1 MFITWRMIIINKVRM
16 TNDKQDDLYIK
27 QVKIQNRWISGFYQ
41 SIRAYT
47 IWITLGGFFLG
58 PWLWWNGRQAILF
71 EVSARRFYLFSYT
84 FWPQDFY
91 LLLLLLMSAALSL
104 IVVTNLAGRIWCG
117 YTCPQT
123 VWTKCYMW
131 IEYMIE
137 GDRNQRLKRDK
148 NPWETAT
155 LIRRIIKHI
164 VWLLLALVTAITF
177 VGYFA
182 PIREIVIFNMSNWVV
197 FWILFFTLATYANA
211 GWMREQVC
219 LYICPYARFQ
229 SVMFDRN
236 TLVITYDYHRGEP
249 RGARKHNS
257 ERKNLGDCV
266 NCQLCVQ
273 VCPTGIDIRD
283 GLQMACI
290 GCAACVDACNSIM
303 DKMHYPRGLVRYHT
317 ENGLEGSKTKFL
329 RPRLVASFILMATVV
344 LVLWFLL
351 FTRFPLQLEV
361 VHDHRNLY
369 RVTANNTIEN
379 SYLLSLSNMSEHQ
392 ETYKITMHGPAQL
405 KYVGPS
411 ELTLAPN
418 TSQVIPVT
426 LTAPQHIISAF
437 SSPIIFIA
445 ASVAHPPL
453 KVSGKSNFF
462 SPKE

>member
-1 MFITWRMIIINKVRM
+1 MLQKAHMA
-16 TNDKQDDLYIK
+16 NDKQDDLYIK

-41 SIRAYT
+41 TIRAYT
-47 IWITLGGFFLG
+47 IWITLVGFFVT
-58 PWLWWNGRQAILF
+58 PWLQWNHRQAILLD
-71 EVSARRFYLFSYT
+71 VSARRFYIFSFT

-91 LLLLLLMSAALSL
+91 LLLLLVISAALSL

-131 IEYMIE
+131 LEYMIE
-137 GDRNQRLKRDK
+137 GDRNKRLKRDK

-155 LIRRIIKHI
+155 LIRRVIKHI
-164 VWLLLALVTAITF
+164 LWMLLALATAVTF

-182 PIREIVIFNMSNWVV
+182 PIRDIVILNVTGWIV
-197 FWILFFTLATYANA
+197 FWIVFFTFATYLNA

-236 TLVITYDYHRGEP
+236 TLVITYDHHRGEP
-249 RGARKHNS
+249 RGSRKHNS
-257 ERKNLGDCV
+257 DKKNLGDCID
-266 NCQLCVQ
+266 CQLCVQ

-317 ENGLEGSKTKFL
+317 ENALEGRKTKFI
-329 RPRLVASFILMATVV
+329 RPRLMASCMLLIVV
-344 LVLWFLL
+344 IGIFGLLL
-351 FTRFPLQLEV
+351 FNRIPMQFEIM
-361 VHDHRNLY
+361 HDHRNLY

-379 SYLLSLSNMSEHQ
+379 SYLLSISNMTQNQ
-392 ETYKITMHGPAQL
+392 ESYKITMQGAARLQ
-405 KYVGPS
+405 YVGPDEIS
-411 ELTLAPN
+411 LAPN

-426 LTAPQHIISAF
+426 LTAPIDVMTDF
-437 SSPIIFIA
+437 STPIIFTIE
-445 ASVAHPPL
+445 SVIHPAL
-453 KVSGKSNFF
+453 KMRGKSNFF

>member
-1 MFITWRMIIINKVRM
+1 MLQKAHMA
-16 TNDKQDDLYIK
+16 NDKQDDLYIK

-41 SIRAYT
+41 TIRAYT
-47 IWITLGGFFLG
+47 IWITLVGFFVT
-58 PWLWWNGRQAILF
+58 PWLQWNHRQAILLD
-71 EVSARRFYLFSYT
+71 VSARRFYIFAFT

-91 LLLLLLMSAALSL
+91 LLLLLVISAALSL

-131 IEYMIE
+131 LEYMIE
-137 GDRNQRLKRDK
+137 GDRNKRLKRDK

-155 LIRRIIKHI
+155 MIRRVIKHI
-164 VWLLLALVTAITF
+164 LWLLLALATAVTF

-182 PIREIVIFNMSNWVV
+182 PIRDIVILNVTSWIV
-197 FWILFFTLATYANA
+197 FWIVFFTFATYLNA

-236 TLVITYDYHRGEP
+236 TLVITYDHHRGEP
-249 RGARKHNS
+249 RGSRKHNS
-257 ERKNLGDCV
+257 DKKNLGDCID
-266 NCQLCVQ
+266 CQLCVQ

-317 ENGLEGSKTKFL
+317 ENALDGRKTKFI
-329 RPRLVASFILMATVV
+329 RPRLMASCLLLVV
-344 LVLWFLL
+344 VIAVFGLLL
-351 FTRFPLQLEV
+351 FNRIPMQFEII
-361 VHDHRNLY
+361 HDHRNLY

-379 SYLLSLSNMSEHQ
+379 SYLLSISNMTQNQ
-392 ETYKITMHGPAQL
+392 ESYKITMQGATQL
-405 KYVGPS
+405 QYVGPDEIS
-411 ELTLAPN
+411 LAPN

-426 LTAPQHIISAF
+426 LTAPIDVMADF
-437 SSPIIFIA
+437 STPIIFTIE
-445 ASVAHPPL
+445 SIIHPAL
-453 KVSGKSNFF
+453 KMRGKSNFF
-462 SPKE
+462 SPKG

>member
-1 MFITWRMIIINKVRM
+1 M

-27 QVKIQNRWISGFYQ
+27 QVKIQNRWVSGYYQ

-47 IWITLGGFFLG
+47 IWITLCGFFIG
-58 PWLWWNGRQAILF
+58 PWLQWNGRQAILLD
-71 EVSARRFYLFSYT
+71 VSARRFHLFFYT

-91 LLLLLLMSAALSL
+91 LLSLFLIGAALSL

-123 VWTKCYMW
+123 VWTKCFMW
-131 IEYMIE
+131 IEYMLE

-148 NPWETAT
+148 HPWELAT
-155 LIRRIIKHI
+155 IFRRIVKHSL
-164 VWLLLALVTAITF
+164 WLLLSLMTAITF
-177 VGYFA
+177 VGYFT
-182 PIREIVIFNMSNWVV
+182 PIREIVFLHVTNWIV
-197 FWILFFTLATYANA
+197 FWIMLFTLATYANA

-219 LYICPYARFQ
+219 LYLCPYARFQ

-257 ERKNLGDCV
+257 EHKNLGDCV

-290 GCAACVDACNSIM
+290 GCAACVDACNNVM

-317 ENGLEGSKTKFL
+317 ENALEGHKNHFL
-329 RPRLVASFILMATVV
+329 RPRLVASFMLLIAVISV
-344 LVLWFLL
+344 LGYLL
-351 FTRFPLQLEV
+351 LTRLPLQLEV

-379 SYLLSLSNMSEHQ
+379 SYLLSLSNMSAYQ
-392 ETYKITMHGPAQL
+392 ETYRIEMHGSIDL
-405 KYVGPS
+405 KYVGPN
-411 ELTLAPN
+411 ELTLSPN
-418 TSQVIPVT
+418 SSQVIPVT
-426 LTAPQHIISAF
+426 LTAPQRGVRSF
-437 SSPIIFIA
+437 VSPIIFIVTSA
-445 ASVAHPPL
+445 KHPAL

>member
-1 MFITWRMIIINKVRM
+1 M
-16 TNDKQDDLYIK
+16 TNETQQDDLYVK

-47 IWITLGGFFLG
+47 IWITLGVFFLA
-58 PWLWWNGRQAILF
+58 PWLTWNGRQAILLD
-71 EVSARRFYLFSYT
+71 VGARRFYLFSYT

-91 LLLLLLMSAALSL
+91 LLLLLVISAALSL

-131 IEYMIE
+131 LEYMIE
-137 GDRNQRLKRDK
+137 GDRNKRLKRDK
-148 NPWETAT
+148 NPWEMST
-155 LIRRIIKHI
+155 LVRRVIKHI
-164 VWLLLALVTAITF
+164 LWLLLALLTAVTF

-182 PIREIVIFNMSNWVV
+182 PIREIVMLNLTGWIV
-197 FWILFFTLATYANA
+197 FWIVFFTLATYFNA

-236 TLVITYDYHRGEP
+236 TLVISYDYHRGEP
-249 RGARKHNS
+249 RGSRKHNS
-257 ERKNLGDCV
+257 DKKNLGDCID
-266 NCQLCVQ
+266 CQLCVQ

-317 ENGLEGSKTKFL
+317 ENALEGRKTKFV
-329 RPRLVASFILMATVV
+329 RPRLVASFMLLVTVISIFGIL
-344 LVLWFLL
+344 LL
-351 FTRFPLQLEV
+351 KRIPLQFEV

-369 RVTANNTIEN
+369 RVTANHTIEN
-379 SYLLSLSNMSEHQ
+379 SFLLTLSNMSQNQ
-392 ETYKITMHGPAQL
+392 ETFKIGMQGSSQL
-405 KYVGPS
+405 KYIGPS
-411 ELTLAPN
+411 ELTLVPN
-418 TSQVIPVT
+418 TSQVIPIT
-426 LTAPQHIISAF
+426 LTAPEHAIEAF
-437 SSPIIFIA
+437 STPVTFTAVSATNPSLQA
-445 ASVAHPPL
+445 
-453 KVSGKSNFF
+453 SGKSNFF